1 LDPESNALPA
11 WTYGEN
17 PFSRGKCFVFLY
29 APLVRI
35 RRGYALFVTWL

>member
-1 LDPESNALPA
+1 LDPESTSLPS

-17 PFSRGKCFVFLY
+17 PISRGKCLVFLY

-35 RRGYALFVTWL
+35 KRV